1 VEWHGFL
8 LKNVLLES
16 VGGDLKKIKSANRL
30 PVMAIPDYFC
40 ASADGILAFPA
51 TLD

>member
-1 VEWHGFL
+1 MAWVP
-8 LKNVLLES
+8 LEKCPLGKCW
-16 VGGDLKKIKSANRL
+16 VDLKKIKSANGL
-30 PVMAIPDYFC
+30 PLMAISDYFC